1 MDSTETL
8 RTLRA
13 IVNDG
18 DEDAAARLTPV
29 VYDELRKL
37 ADGLLRGE
45 RRGHTLQ
52 PTALVHEAYLRLI
65 GQPLAPIDH
74 AHFVAIAAREMR
86 RVLID
91 HARARA
97 ADKRGK
103 GWHRI
108 SLIAGVLTQEEGDA
122 DLLDLEDALAELE
135 AIQPRQARMVELR
148 FFGGLGVDE
157 VATALGLSPRTVAD
171 DWRMAR
177 AWLHQRL
184 AGHP

>member
-13 IVNDG
+13 IAHDG
-18 DEDAAARLTPV
+18 DKAAAARLTPV
-29 VYDELRKL
+29 VYDELRRL

-52 PTALVHEAYLRLI
+52 PTALVHEAYVRLI
-65 GQPLAPIDH
+65 GQPLSPVDH

-86 RVLID
+86 RILVD
-91 HARARA
+91 YARARA

-103 GWHRI
+103 GWRRV
-108 SLIAGVLTQEEGDA
+108 SLIAGTLAQEETDA
-122 DLLDLEDALAELE
+122 DLLDLDSALAALE
-135 AIQPRQARMVELR
+135 EIQPRQARMVEMR
-148 FFGGLGVDE
+148 FLGGLSVDE
-157 VATALGLSPRTVAD
+157 VAAVLELSPRTVAD

-177 AWLHQRL
+177 AWLHQYL
-184 AGHP
+184 TGAP